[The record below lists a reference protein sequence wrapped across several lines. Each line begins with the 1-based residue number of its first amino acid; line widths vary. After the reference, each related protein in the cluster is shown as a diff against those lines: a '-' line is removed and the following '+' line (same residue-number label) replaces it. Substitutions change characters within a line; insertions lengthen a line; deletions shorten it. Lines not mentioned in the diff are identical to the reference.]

1 MDLGH
6 LTAGDIAVQLLHG
19 PVGPDGELERATVV
33 TMNADG
39 DGRWRGVLSCDAA
52 GRYGYTVRVVPSHPD
67 LSSFAELGVVTWVE
81 DGATD

>member
-1 MDLGH
+1 
-6 LTAGDIAVQLLHG
+6 
-19 PVGPDGELERATVV
+19 
-33 TMNADG
+33 
-39 DGRWRGVLSCDAA
+39 VLSCDAA